1 MQDLHSRR
9 LREEFKRMLKV
20 FPPKTS
26 QIKWKIINNDLH
38 HYKAWIKGKKDTPY
52 EDGVW
57 ETTIDLPPEFP
68 FKPPI
73 TNFVTPIYH
82 PNIATGKTQWKW
94 GSNVCLSLV
103 NWNNIGK
110 PGGWKETITLPSVFE
125 HIEMMLDVYRATG
138 DEDFPEYLVD
148 PNDPFNPEAGKLMIT
163 NFDQYWNI
171 AKEWTKKNALKVS
184 N

>member
-1 MQDLHSRR
+1 MCAYL
-9 LREEFKRMLKV
+9 
-20 FPPKTS
+20 
-26 QIKWKIINNDLH
+26 
-38 HYKAWIKGKKDTPY
+38 
-52 EDGVW
+52 
-57 ETTIDLPPEFP
+57 
-68 FKPPI
+68 

-163 NFDQYWNI
+163 NFDQYWDTAI
-171 AKEWTKKNALKVS
+171 EWTKKNAL
-184 N
+184 

>member
-9 LREEFKRMLKV
+9 LREEFKRMLKT

-26 QIKWKIINNDLH
+26 QIKWKIVNNDLH
-38 HYKAWIKGKKDTPY
+38 HYVATIKGKEGSPFEGGIWQIT
-52 EDGVW
+52 V
-57 ETTIDLPPEFP
+57 DLPPEYP

-73 TNFVTPIYH
+73 VNFKTPIWH
-82 PNIATGKTQWKW
+82 PNIAVGKTQWKS

-125 HIEMMLDVYRATG
+125 HIEMMLDIYQSVDNT
-138 DEDFPEYLVD
+138 DFPEYLVD
-148 PNDPFNPEAGKLMIT
+148 PDDPFNPEAGRQMKN
-163 NFDQYWNI
+163 NFDEYWRT
-171 AKEWTKKNALKVS
+171 AVEWTEMYAK
-184 N
+184 